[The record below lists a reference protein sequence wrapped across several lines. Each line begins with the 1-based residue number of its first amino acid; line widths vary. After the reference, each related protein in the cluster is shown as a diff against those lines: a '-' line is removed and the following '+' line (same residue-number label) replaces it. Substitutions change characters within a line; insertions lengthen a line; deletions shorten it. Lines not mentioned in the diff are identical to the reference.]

1 MTSTLVIRLAI
12 AALVGLAVGI
22 EREWSGHGAHG
33 PEPRFAGVRTFFLV
47 GGTGG
52 MAGWL
57 LTIGYGA
64 SAVALVSGM
73 SLLVATAYWVAA
85 RDGGAA
91 IDGTT
96 EVAAILVL
104 GLGILAGVGETA
116 VAGGAGA
123 VAVLALS
130 EKDTI
135 RAAIERLDETEM
147 RAALHFAV
155 LALVVL
161 PVLPDK
167 TYGPLGGINPRELW
181 SVVLIFSGLSF
192 AGFIARRLV
201 GESRGYGV
209 TGALGGLVSST
220 AVALQFSRLSRER
233 PALSPPLAIGT
244 VAATTVLIPRVV
256 AVSYLLNHEVA
267 FALLPYLAP
276 AFIAGVAMVGA
287 LLLRAKPSR
296 EDGQDAFVERNPLGL
311 AMSIKMT
318 LAFQATLMLI
328 EFVRAQYGSSGVLV
342 SAALLGLSDTDALTL
357 SMNRLGSATGAVALA
372 AQAIAVGVSSNA
384 LVKLVIALALGGPA
398 YRLRAAA
405 GLGVL
410 LALGVG
416 MIVVINR

>member
-33 PEPRFAGVRTFFLV
+33 PEPRFAGVRTFFLI

-52 MAGWL
+52 LAGWL
-57 LTIGYGA
+57 LTIGYAA
-64 SAVALVSGM
+64 SAVALVAGM
-73 SLLVATAYWVAA
+73 ALLVAAAYWAAA
-85 RDGGAA
+85 RAGGAA
-91 IDGTT
+91 LDGTT
-96 EVAAILVL
+96 EVAALLVV
-104 GLGILAGVGETA
+104 GLGILAGIGETA
-116 VAGGAGA
+116 VAGGAA
-123 VAVLALS
+123 TVAVLALS

-135 RAAIERLDETEM
+135 RAAIARLDETEM
-147 RAALHFAV
+147 HAALHFAV

-161 PVLPDK
+161 PVLPDQ
-167 TYGPLGGINPRELW
+167 TYGPLGGINPRALW

-220 AVALQFSRLSRER
+220 AVALQFSRLSREH
-233 PALSPPLAIGT
+233 PAFSTPLAVGT
-244 VAATTVLIPRVV
+244 VAATTVLVPRVLI
-256 AVSYLLNHEVA
+256 VSYLLNHDVA

-276 AFIAGVAMVGA
+276 GFLAGIAMVGI
-287 LLLRAKPSR
+287 LLLRSR
-296 EDGQDAFVERNPLGL
+296 AGTEDGQETFVERNPLGL
-311 AMSIKMT
+311 VTSIKMT

-328 EFVRAQYGSSGVLV
+328 EFVRSQYGSSGVLV

-357 SMNRLGSATGAVALA
+357 SMNRLGSTTSAVSLA
-372 AQAIAVGVSSNA
+372 AEAIAIGVSSNA
-384 LVKLVIALALGGPA
+384 LVKLVIAMALGGPA
-398 YRLRAAA
+398 YRMRAAA

-410 LALGVG
+410 LTLGVG
-416 MIVVINR
+416 MIVAISH

>member
-22 EREWSGHGAHG
+22 EREWSGHGATG
-33 PEPRFAGVRTFFLV
+33 PEPRFAGVRTFFLL

-64 SAVALVSGM
+64 SSVALISGM
-73 SLLVATAYWVAA
+73 ALLVTAAYWAAA
-85 RDGGAA
+85 RSGGPTV
-91 IDGTT
+91 DGTT

-135 RAAIERLDETEM
+135 RSAIARLDETEM

-161 PVLPDK
+161 PVLPDRA
-167 TYGPLGGINPRELW
+167 YGPLGGINPRDLW

-192 AGFIARRLV
+192 AGFIARKLV

-233 PALSPPLAIGT
+233 PTFSTPLALGT
-244 VAATTVLIPRVV
+244 VAATTVLVPRVLV
-256 AVSYLLNHEVA
+256 VSYLLNHEVA

-276 AFIAGVAMVGA
+276 AFLAGVVMVG
-287 LLLRAKPSR
+287 LLLFRSKERPK
-296 EDGQDAFVERNPLGL
+296 DHQDDFVERNPLGL
-311 AMSIKMT
+311 QTSIKMA
-318 LAFQATLMLI
+318 LAFQGTLMLI

-342 SAALLGLSDTDALTL
+342 SAALLGLTDADALTL
-357 SMNRLGSATGAVALA
+357 SMNRLGTSTGAVALA
-372 AQAIAVGVSSNA
+372 ADAIAVGVSSNA
-384 LVKLVIALALGGPA
+384 LVKLVIAIALGGAA
-398 YRLRAAA
+398 YRVRAAA

-410 LALGVG
+410 LALGIG
-416 MIVVINR
+416 AIVLINR